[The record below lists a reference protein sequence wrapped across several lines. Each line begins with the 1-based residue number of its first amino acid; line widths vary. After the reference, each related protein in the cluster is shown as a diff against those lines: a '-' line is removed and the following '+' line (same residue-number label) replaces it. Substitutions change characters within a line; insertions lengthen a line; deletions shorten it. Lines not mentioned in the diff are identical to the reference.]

1 MLICISQVLTRD
13 EVAKVYTGISAG
25 QFVDGRLSA
34 GEMARDV
41 KRNQEFQRAD
51 NKPTEMDHIVAG
63 ALLKNQEFQDFALPK
78 QIAPPIFSR
87 YEPGMEYGAH
97 IDTPIMGRQSPLR
110 ADLSLTVF
118 LNEPDTYDG
127 GELVIDTGF
136 GEQKVKLPAGDAVVY
151 PSGSLH
157 SVAPVTRGAR
167 YVALSWV
174 QSVVRDGGIREI
186 LHDISIATKRLG
198 DDGEPMTPERRLE
211 LRNVLF
217 KAYSNLMRREA
228 DI

>member
-1 MLICISQVLTRD
+1 MLICISQVLTKD
-13 EVAKVYTGISAG
+13 EVAKVFAGISSG
-25 QFVDGRLSA
+25 EFVDGRLSA
-34 GEMARDV
+34 GDMARDV
-41 KRNQEFQRAD
+41 KKNQEYRRAE

-63 ALLKNQEFQDFALPK
+63 ALLKNQDFQDFALPK

-97 IDTPIMGRQSPLR
+97 IDTPIMGRQNPIR
-110 ADLSLTVF
+110 ADLSLTLF
-118 LNEPDTYDG
+118 LNDPTTYDG

-136 GEQKVKLPAGDAVVY
+136 GEQQVKLLAGDVVVY

-157 SVAPVTRGAR
+157 RVAPVTRGAR

-186 LHDISIATKRLG
+186 LHDISTATKRLG
-198 DDGEPMTPERRLE
+198 DDGDPITDDKRLE
-211 LRNVLF
+211 LRNILF

>member
-13 EVAKVYTGISAG
+13 EAAKVYAG
-25 QFVDGRLSA
+25 VSSGEFVDGRLSA
-34 GEMARDV
+34 GDMARNV
-41 KRNQEFQRAD
+41 KRNQEFQRTG
-51 NKPTEMDHIVAG
+51 NQPTEMDHIVGG
-63 ALLKNQEFQDFALPK
+63 ALMKNQEFQDFALPK

-97 IDTPIMGRQSPLR
+97 IDTPIMGRQNPIR
-110 ADLSLTVF
+110 ADLSLTMF
-118 LNEPDTYDG
+118 LNDPDTYDG
-127 GELVIDTGF
+127 GELTIDTGF
-136 GEQKVKLPAGDAVVY
+136 GEQQVKLPAGDVVVY

-157 SVAPVTRGAR
+157 RVAPVTRGAR

-186 LHDISIATKRLG
+186 LYDISIATKELG
-198 DDGEPMTPERRLE
+198 DQSEMTSEQRLAM
-211 LRNVLF
+211 RNRLF